1 MILCIASLLFATIT
15 PRQLADRLI
24 SQMTL
29 EEKVSQTMDD
39 SPAIARLGIPAYA
52 WWNEGLH
59 GVARAGLATVFPQS
73 IGRAASFDADLERR
87 IGRAVGIEA
96 RAKFNLFRKKGFVDR
111 YCGLTIWSP
120 NVNMFRDPRWGRGQE
135 TFGEDPFLSGTLGC
149 AFVKGLQGDDPNRLL
164 TAACAKHFLVH
175 SGPEPGRR
183 IFNAVAAIR
192 DLNEYYLPA
201 FRQLVSDAKVADVM
215 TSYNRINGVPATAS
229 KEFIEGLLRQ
239 NWGHDGYVSSD
250 FGAVEALFDDH
261 RYATSRVETVA
272 AAMNAGVDLC
282 AGRDYTNLVE
292 AVRRG
297 LVSEARLN
305 ESVRRLFE
313 IRARLGILPGQK
325 SAYDSLGAES
335 VAASAHRAL
344 ALESAEKSIVLLE
357 NRRNV
362 LPLRKEEIRFIMI
375 GGPLSTDETVLMGNY
390 HGYSSRMMT
399 VVGGVCEV
407 AGAGVKVCHDAE
419 GCELT
424 GIRNPSVGTVAF
436 EGKKADVVIA
446 CVGYSPALEGEEA
459 DLAGN
464 GNGDRV
470 KFSLPGRQLEYLKSL
485 RSVCGDRPLIAVVF
499 GGSPINCR
507 EIAESVDA
515 VLLAWYPGEEGG
527 RAIARVL
534 FGECNPSGC
543 LPFTIPDSY
552 EVLPDI
558 RDYSLPGRTYLYN
571 KHIPQYPFGYG
582 LSYSSFSYSD
592 GKVAGREVSVRVR
605 NDSTRA
611 GDEIVQL
618 YVRSP
623 SGAGD
628 RRVCRLAGFRRVS
641 LAAGESTR
649 VSFMIPDDALLVFRE
664 DGTSFI
670 PQEPSIIFLGG
681 GQPGVASGV
690 SLALPWQ

>member
-1 MILCIASLLFATIT
+1 MILCIATLLLAGIT
-15 PRQLADRLI
+15 PQQLADRLV

-29 EEKVSQTMDD
+29 EEKVSQTLDD
-39 SPAIARLGIPAYA
+39 SPAIARLSIPAYA
-52 WWNEGLH
+52 WWSEGLH

-73 IGRAASFDADLERR
+73 IGRAAAFDPDLEHR
-87 IGRAVGIEA
+87 IGKAVGIEA
-96 RAKFNLFRKKGFVDR
+96 RAKFNLFREKGFVDR

-135 TFGEDPFLSGTLGC
+135 TFGEDPYLSGTMGC
-149 AFVKGLQGDDPNRLL
+149 AFVRGLQGDDPDHLL

-183 IFNAVAAIR
+183 TFNAVATIR

-201 FRQLVSDAKVADVM
+201 FRRLVSEAKVADVM
-215 TSYNRINGVPATAS
+215 TSYNRINGTPATAS
-229 KEFIEGLLRQ
+229 ADFIDGLLRGK
-239 NWGHDGYVSSD
+239 WGHDGYVSSD
-250 FGAVEALFDDH
+250 YGAIEALFDDH

-282 AGRDYTNLVE
+282 AGRDYTNLVV

-325 SAYDSLGAES
+325 SVYDALGAES
-335 VAASAHRAL
+335 VASSAHRAL
-344 ALESAEKSIVLLE
+344 ALECAEKSIVLLE

-362 LPLRKEEIRFIMI
+362 LPLRKEEIRFVMI

-390 HGYSSRMMT
+390 HGYGSRMST
-399 VVGGVCEV
+399 VVGGICET

-419 GCELT
+419 GCDLT
-424 GIRNPSVGTVAF
+424 GVRNPSAGAVAF
-436 EGKKADVVIA
+436 EGGMADAVIA

-470 KFSLPGRQLEYLKSL
+470 KFSLPGRQLEYLKLL
-485 RSVCGDRPLIAVVF
+485 RSVCGKRPLIAVVF
-499 GGSPINCR
+499 GGSPIDCR
-507 EIAESVDA
+507 EIAEWADA

-527 RAIARVL
+527 KAIARVL
-534 FGECNPSGC
+534 FGESNPSGR
-543 LPFTIPDSY
+543 LPFTIPESY

-571 KHIPQYPFGYG
+571 KHTPQYSFGYG
-582 LSYSSFSYSD
+582 LSYSSFSYSG
-592 GKVAGREVSVRVR
+592 GKVAGREVSACVR

-623 SGAGD
+623 SCAGD
-628 RRVCRLAGFRRVS
+628 RRVCRLAGFSRVS
-641 LAAGESTR
+641 LAAGESAR
-649 VSFMIPDDALLVFRE
+649 VSFAVPDDALLVFRE

-670 PQEPSIIFLGG
+670 PRDPSIVFIGG
-681 GQPGVASGV
+681 GQPGMASGV
-690 SLALPWQ
+690 ELVLPQQ